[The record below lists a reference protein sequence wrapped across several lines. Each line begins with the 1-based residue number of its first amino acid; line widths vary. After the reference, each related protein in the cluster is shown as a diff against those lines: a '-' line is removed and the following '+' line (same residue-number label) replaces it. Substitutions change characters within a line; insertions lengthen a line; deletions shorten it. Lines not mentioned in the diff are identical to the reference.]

1 MKLQMNSQNHKKMK
15 FKRFFKY
22 MLFLTLIIGLGFLY
36 SFSSVRNQQKKVSEI
51 LIEFEAG
58 DNNFLTHTM
67 VNKLLIQN
75 NETVQNKAKSVIDLY
90 NLENNVSKNPY
101 VEKASVFL
109 TVGGRLKSVI
119 KQRTPVA
126 RIIVENNSYY
136 IDKQGIKVPLSSNYS
151 ARVLLVSG
159 VENDKDI
166 EEILPLVSM
175 ILEDDFLKKEVV
187 GIEKS
192 DADEYRFSVRSGNYK
207 IDFGKL
213 TEVDIKFKKLKAFY
227 NKTFEDKTIQN
238 YKTINVKYHNQVVCT
253 K

>member
-1 MKLQMNSQNHKKMK
+1 MKLKKLL
-15 FKRFFKY
+15 KY
-22 MLFLTLIIGLGFLY
+22 LLFLVLIIGLGFLY
-36 SFSSVRNQQKKVSEI
+36 GFSSKKNENRKVTSSI
-51 LIEFEAG
+51 VEFEDG
-58 DNNFLTHTM
+58 DNYFLTHAM

-75 NETVQNKAKSVIDLY
+75 NESVENQAKSVINLY
-90 NLENNVSKNPY
+90 SLENKVSHNPY

-109 TVGGRLKSVI
+109 TIGGALKSVI

-126 RIIVENNSYY
+126 RIIDTNDSYY
-136 IDKQGIKVPLSSNYS
+136 VDKQGVIIPLSENYS
-151 ARVLLVSG
+151 ARVLLISG
-159 VENDKDI
+159 VKSEDDLK
-166 EEILPLVSM
+166 EISPLINT
-175 ILEDDFLKKEVV
+175 ILEDNFLKKEVV

-192 DADEYRFSVRSGNYK
+192 DGKEYQFAVRSGDYK

-213 TEVDIKFKKLKAFY
+213 TNIDIKFKKLKAFY